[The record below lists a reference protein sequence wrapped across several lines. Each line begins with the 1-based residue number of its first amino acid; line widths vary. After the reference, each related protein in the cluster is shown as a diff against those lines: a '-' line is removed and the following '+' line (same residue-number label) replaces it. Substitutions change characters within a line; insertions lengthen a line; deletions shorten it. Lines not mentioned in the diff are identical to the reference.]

1 MDIHNTTEDIV
12 IAEVNAICDSLQ
24 AKGELDGVCTC
35 SQCRQD
41 AICYVLNRATPR
53 YMVSHRGAA
62 RILETDPQNQADIS
76 TLIYE
81 GIRRVS
87 HNQRPYFE
95 HGKDA
100 ETSAISE
107 EPVFNIP
114 TIMGRVMNGLN
125 FSPMANIK
133 VELFSNGVLVEMK
146 DSNWQN
152 PAIIIPN
159 TGGTFTFWPKPLPA
173 KKADLHQIF
182 EYTIKIN
189 AEGMAELNHG
199 FSVPVISGKPNSGFS
214 LDRTYKL
221 PDFYLFPPGEE
232 KNQRLLNEND

>member
-1 MDIHNTTEDIV
+1 MEIHNTTEDIV

-24 AKGELDGVCTC
+24 AKGEMAGICTC

-41 AICYVLNRATPR
+41 AICYVLNRAVPR

-62 RILETDPQNQADIS
+62 RILEADPQNQADIS
-76 TLIYE
+76 TLVYE

-100 ETSAISE
+100 GKEAALD

-114 TIMGRVMNGLN
+114 TIMGRVFSGLN
-125 FSPMANIK
+125 FSPMSNIN
-133 VELFSNGVLVEMK
+133 VELLTNGTMVEMK
-146 DSNWQN
+146 DPNWQN
-152 PAIIIPN
+152 PYIIIPN

-173 KKADLHQIF
+173 KEADERQFF
-182 EYTIKIN
+182 EYTVKIN
-189 AEGMAELNHG
+189 ADGMAELNHG
-199 FSVPVISGKPNSGFS
+199 FTVPVMSGKINSGFS
-214 LDRTYKL
+214 LNRTFKL

-232 KNQRLLNEND
+232 KDQRLLNE